1 MWGRARWTSTLTLV
15 VALVPHMLD
24 KLGLSGL
31 FGALLILAGI
41 GVVAWNAPVV
51 AAGLVLVLL
60 GLALVVRRA
69 AKSVMGMFG
78 F

>member
-1 MWGRARWTSTLTLV
+1 V

-31 FGALLILAGI
+31 FGVLLILAGI
-41 GVVAWNAPVV
+41 GVVAWNAPIV

>member
-1 MWGRARWTSTLTLV
+1 
-15 VALVPHMLD
+15 MLD

-31 FGALLILAGI
+31 FGILLILAGI
-41 GVVAWNAPVV
+41 GVVAWNAPIV

-60 GLALVVRRA
+60 GLTLVVRRA